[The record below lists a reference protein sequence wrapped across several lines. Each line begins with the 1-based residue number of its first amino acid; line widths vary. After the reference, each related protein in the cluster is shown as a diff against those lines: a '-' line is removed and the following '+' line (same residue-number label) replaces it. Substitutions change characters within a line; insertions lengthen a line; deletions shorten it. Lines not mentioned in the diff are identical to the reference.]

1 MQANMPL
8 KSILRLFSVAA
19 VAVLL
24 GCSNTTHQPMAVT
37 DEPFI
42 VAFYN
47 VENLFDIYDDPLTA
61 DDEFTPDS
69 EKKWNQERYE
79 TKLRNLAKVM
89 DAIPGEL
96 PQLLGLCEVENL
108 AVLKDLIAVED
119 MHSAGYGIVHR
130 DSPDGR
136 GIDVALL
143 YQPNRYR
150 PIHEQFFTTP
160 LPVGPRPNTRHVL
173 YSQGVVENGD
183 TLHVFVNHW
192 PSRSGGERKTQPNR
206 AAIAQL
212 VRNKVDSLLA
222 LDVNAQILIMGDMN
236 DEPTNRS
243 VAKVLGAATS
253 LLDTQKPLYNL
264 MANAHAAGEGTY
276 NYKGDWNMLDNL
288 IVSWSLLNEE
298 IGLFTDPGETEVLML
313 DWMLFTHPKDKLK
326 YPNRTYGGSNYYGG
340 YSDHLPIYTTLQY

>member
-1 MQANMPL
+1 ML
-8 KSILRLFSVAA
+8 FILNPWISLAAILFALSSCRSAPQKPIIA
-19 VAVLL
+19 T
-24 GCSNTTHQPMAVT
+24 G
-37 DEPFI
+37 EPII

-61 DDEFTPDS
+61 DDEFTPNSD
-69 EKKWNQERYE
+69 KKWTQERYE
-79 TKLRNLAKVM
+79 TKLDNLAKVI

-96 PQLLGLCEVENL
+96 PHLLGLCEVENE
-108 AVLKDLIAVED
+108 AVLKDLIAVQD
-119 MHSAGYGIVHR
+119 MRSAGYGIVHR

-143 YQPNRYR
+143 YQPERFR
-150 PIHEQFFTTP
+150 PIHEQFFTTA
-160 LPVGPRPNTRHVL
+160 LPVGTRPNTRHVL
-173 YSQGVVENGD
+173 YSQGLVETGD

-192 PSRSGGERKTQPNR
+192 PSRSGGERETQPNR

-212 VRNKVDSLLA
+212 VRHKVDSLLDLNA
-222 LDVNAQILIMGDMN
+222 NAQILIMGDMN
-236 DEPTNRS
+236 DEPTDRS

-264 MANAHAAGEGTY
+264 MADAHAAGEGTY

-288 IVSWSLLNEE
+288 IVSWSILDKD
-298 IGLFTDPGETEVLML
+298 IGLYCDPESTQILML
-313 DWMLFTHPKDKLK
+313 DWMFYTHPKDKLK

-340 YSDHLPIYTTLQY
+340 YSDHLPVYTTLQY